1 MYDFFLYLIALA
13 TVQNIVLS
21 TGIGASVMLR
31 MSRQPKAIPLYCG
44 LLCGFS
50 VVDML
55 LVYPIRRY
63 LLPNEFITNLLSPAI
78 VVLIVIFVYLLVV
91 TFLKRLVPRVLSRI
105 QRILSLAAF
114 NNVLIGVLMFTEF
127 SFNTSLWGALGAAIG
142 AALGFFLLSRLVE
155 ESLRRLDNPEMP
167 TAFKGF
173 PIALLYLGLLALA
186 FSGFK
191 PAITLF

>member
-1 MYDFFLYLIALA
+1 MGDFFLYLIAMA

-31 MSRQPKAIPLYCG
+31 MSRQPKDIPLYCG
-44 LLCGFS
+44 FLCGFS

-63 LLPNEFITNLLSPAI
+63 LLPNDFITNLISPAV
-78 VVLIVIFVYLLVV
+78 VVLVVIFVYLLVV
-91 TFLKRLVPRVLSRI
+91 AILKRAVPRVLSRI

-114 NNVLIGVLMFTEF
+114 NNVLIGLLMITEF
-127 SFNTSLWGALGAAIG
+127 SLNTSLWGALGAAVG
-142 AALGFFLLSRLVE
+142 AALGFFLLSRLIDE
-155 ESLRRLDNPEMP
+155 ALSRLDNPEMP
-167 TAFKGF
+167 AAFKGF